1 MSSIM
6 RWRNGL
12 MGFSSIAKTPVS
24 HGVEPHDL
32 ETVRTFAFVF
42 SSLKLPASPRRNY
55 RASGFVVCRACS
67 VAWRWK
73 SSTQPDGGEGLAMR
87 KGYRREA
94 GSEGSA
100 EQMCE
105 LMDKNRI

>member
-1 MSSIM
+1 M
-6 RWRNGL
+6 
-12 MGFSSIAKTPVS
+12 
-24 HGVEPHDL
+24 
-32 ETVRTFAFVF
+32 F
-42 SSLKLPASPRRNY
+42 SSLRVKVPA
-55 RASGFVVCRACS
+55 
-67 VAWRWK
+67 
-73 SSTQPDGGEGLAMR
+73 QPDGGEGLAMR

>member
-1 MSSIM
+1 M
-6 RWRNGL
+6 RPPKPN
-12 MGFSSIAKTPVS
+12 S
-24 HGVEPHDL
+24 VEPPWYGPVCPVVW
-32 ETVRTFAFVF
+32 EGWRRE
-42 SSLKLPASPRRNY
+42 ASPY
-55 RASGFVVCRACS
+55 PDVCRACS

>member
-1 MSSIM
+1 MSRM
-6 RWRNGL
+6 GL
-12 MGFSSIAKTPVS
+12 NPTILRQARAFPRERFGRVPGMFGS
-24 HGVEPHDL
+24 L
-32 ETVRTFAFVF
+32 EV
-42 SSLKLPASPRRNY
+42 
-55 RASGFVVCRACS
+55 
-67 VAWRWK
+67 K